1 MLELAEHIRNNF
13 GHALYM
19 DNLFST
25 CDLFIELRSRGIWA
39 IGTVRNNRLEG
50 AEKVMKSKKDLE
62 REGCGSVD

>member
-1 MLELAEHIRNNF
+1 
-13 GHALYM
+13 M

-39 IGTVRNNRLEG
+39 VGTVRNNRLEG

-62 REGCGSVD
+62 REGCGSMD